1 MWCKSL
7 EVLNPYE
14 ALKEAN
20 MPDLKP
26 CPFCGGKAEL
36 FHSYDGYHCVQCT
49 CCACGT
55 MHMRTERAAIRMWNR
70 RAGEEDKHEAD

>member
-1 MWCKSL
+1 
-7 EVLNPYE
+7 
-14 ALKEAN
+14 

-26 CPFCGGKAEL
+26 CPFCGCKAEL

-55 MHMRTERAAIRMWNR
+55 IHMRTEMVVVRMWNR
-70 RAGEEDKHEAD
+70 RAGEEET

>member
-1 MWCKSL
+1 ML
-7 EVLNPYE
+7 YAGGGVMDE
-14 ALKEAN
+14 
-20 MPDLKP
+20 LKP
-26 CPFCGGKAEL
+26 CPFCGCKAEL

-55 MHMRTERAAIRMWNR
+55 IHMRTESGAVRMWNR

>member
-1 MWCKSL
+1 MAK
-7 EVLNPYE
+7 
-14 ALKEAN
+14 
-20 MPDLKP
+20 LKP

-55 MHMRTERAAIRMWNR
+55 IYMRTESGAVRMWNR
-70 RAGEEDKHEAD
+70 RAGEDGRIKTMDIFIFLFLLFLMLLVQW